1 MKTRG
6 VFWSD
11 FPPLSFG
18 IFFWVITSISKPDGS
33 GWKRRLWPCFSW
45 YGALILWPWWSV
57 MAILM
62 EQVLVSRREVVWRK
76 ARPAIANTRLEL
88 WGCPVSTAQ
97 LHFYLIGNFTH
108 SHYNYWEQTKI
119 YNKEFSLKIFE
130 FRPSCLM
137 EFVTIENQD
146 ESYHTIPYIQFHI
159 YL

>member
-6 VFWSD
+6 GFWSD

-62 EQVLVSRREVVWRK
+62 EQDLVRRREVVWRK

-88 WGCPVSTAQ
+88 WGCPLLSYTFIS
-97 LHFYLIGNFTH
+97 LGISPTHITIIGSKLKFTIKNFPWKYL
-108 SHYNYWEQTKI
+108 
-119 YNKEFSLKIFE
+119 SLG
-130 FRPSCLM
+130 PAA
-137 EFVTIENQD
+137 
-146 ESYHTIPYIQFHI
+146 
-159 YL
+159 